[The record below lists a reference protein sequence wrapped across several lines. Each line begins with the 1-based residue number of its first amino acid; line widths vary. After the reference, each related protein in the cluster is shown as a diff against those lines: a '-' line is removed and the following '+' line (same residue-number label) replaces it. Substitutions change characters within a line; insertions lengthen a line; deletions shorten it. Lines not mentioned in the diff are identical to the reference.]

1 MGGYPWIVIHRYLV
15 TEGLVMGVHP
25 RTFQDSLGILGV
37 HGYLVTEGLVMGVH
51 PWTFQDSLGILG
63 VHGYSVTGVGH
74 GCTSSD
80 SLG

>member
-37 HGYLVTEGLVMGVH
+37 HGY
-51 PWTFQDSLGILG
+51 
-63 VHGYSVTGVGH
+63 SVTGVGH